1 MRVLGK
7 VNGKLAFVKAEDL
20 TYLPANKAYLMV
32 NSSAAANIELVGT
45 DRYPSGINDLKTEK
59 DNSKNSIY
67 SLNGNKV
74 SKDNIPTGVYVIDGK
89 KTIIR
94 R

>member
-7 VNGKLAFVKAEDL
+7 VNGKLAFVKADNMK
-20 TYLPANKAYLMV
+20 YLPANKAYLMV
-32 NSSAAANIELVGT
+32 NSSAAADIEIVGA
-45 DRYPSGINDLKTEK
+45 DKYPSGINDMKAEK